1 MFGLAIQRFPA
12 ISAIVFFSANKKK
25 RRNFSDDW
33 YNRLRDT
40 RKEINRVRC
49 RMIRRVHARSQFV
62 RSYTNVHVNRMTG
75 SVRTGPPVTGVKV
88 GAAGNK
94 RGKKEDSISLFFVVG
109 AIVAVLRG
117 GSPRLNTASPWEASR
132 RPLSLYNFNSRLDDF
147 VRLTPFF
154 SLLFLASPR
163 RARLRANNWCAATW
177 LFQADRR
184 ENVPPLFFFF

>member
-1 MFGLAIQRFPA
+1 MLT
-12 ISAIVFFSANKKK
+12 SATTGITE
-25 RRNFSDDW
+25 
-33 YNRLRDT
+33 LRDT

-75 SVRTGPPVTGVKV
+75 SVRTGPPATGVKV
-88 GAAGNK
+88 GATGNK
-94 RGKKEDSISLFFVVG
+94 RGKKEDSLSLFFVVG

-154 SLLFLASPR
+154 SPFPR
-163 RARLRANNWCAATW
+163 VALSGTIARKQLVRGHLVVPARSERKYAAVFSQGEPT
-177 LFQADRR
+177 R
-184 ENVPPLFFFF
+184 NH